1 MKEFDEYEAI
11 KVMRESL
18 PEEAQSLYDDD
29 QLLNLIDVIWDF
41 YEQNG
46 MLDID
51 LVDDD
56 SAEDDNMLTELIDY
70 AQRMIKK
77 DRRATISL
85 EHIPS
90 LVEAEIKYEDSILDG
105 EI

>member
-1 MKEFDEYEAI
+1 MKEFDEYEAMT
-11 KVMRESL
+11 VMRDAL

-29 QLLNLIDVIWDF
+29 QLLNLIDIIWDF

-51 LVDDD
+51 LEDD
-56 SAEDDNMLTELIDY
+56 SADDDDMLTELIDY

-85 EHIPS
+85 EHIPA
-90 LVEAEIKYEDSILDG
+90 LVEAEIRYEDSILEG

>member
-11 KVMRESL
+11 KVMREAL
-18 PEEAQSLYDDD
+18 PEETQSLYDDD
-29 QLLNLIDVIWDF
+29 QLLNLIDIIWDF

-51 LVDDD
+51 LEDD
-56 SAEDDNMLTELIDY
+56 SADDDMLTELIDY

-85 EHIPS
+85 EHIPA
-90 LVEAEIKYEDSILDG
+90 LVEAEIRYEDSILDG

>member
-1 MKEFDEYEAI
+1 MKEFDEYEAM
-11 KVMRESL
+11 KVMRDAL

-29 QLLNLIDVIWDF
+29 QLLNLIDIIWDF

-51 LVDDD
+51 LEDD
-56 SAEDDNMLTELIDY
+56 SADDDDMLTELIDY

-85 EHIPS
+85 EHIPA
-90 LVEAEIKYEDSILDG
+90 LVEAEIRYEDSILEG

>member
-1 MKEFDEYEAI
+1 MKEFDEYEAMT
-11 KVMRESL
+11 VMRDAL

-29 QLLNLIDVIWDF
+29 QLLNLIDIIWDF

-51 LVDDD
+51 LEDD
-56 SAEDDNMLTELIDY
+56 SAADDDMLTELIDY

-85 EHIPS
+85 EHIPA
-90 LVEAEIKYEDSILDG
+90 LVEAEIRYEDSILEG